1 MVKDPTTIDGWLFPE
16 EGELLEK
23 YAKEVQ
29 PFADI
34 VELGSYKG
42 KSTVYLARSVVGMVN
57 VICIDTFMADATT
70 ANKEDTLDSFLF
82 NTAEFNNIVTL
93 PSRTGHIA
101 KIMKANE
108 HPARIA
114 LLFIDADHSYEGVK
128 ADFDNFSPFVAPGG
142 VVIFHDA
149 YGENGEEQNTPWPGV
164 TRFCK
169 ELEANPKW
177 KLVEKVR
184 RCAVFRGVICQ
195 Q

>member
-1 MVKDPTTIDGWLFPE
+1 MVKDPETIDGWLFPE

-29 PFADI
+29 PFAYI

-42 KSTVYLARSVVGMVN
+42 KSTVYLARSALPMVN
-57 VICIDTFMADATT
+57 VICVDTFMSDATT
-70 ANKEDTLDSFLF
+70 VSSNDTLDTFLY
-82 NTAEFNNIVTL
+82 NTAGLSNIIVL
-93 PSRTGHIA
+93 PSKTGHVA

-108 HPARIA
+108 HPAKIA

-128 ADFDNFSPFVAPGG
+128 TDFDNFSPFVAPGG
-142 VVIFHDA
+142 VIIFHDA
-149 YGENGEEQNTPWPGV
+149 YGENGETENTPWPGV

-177 KLVEKVR
+177 KLIEKCR
-184 RCAVFRGVICQ
+184 RCAVFRGVV
-195 Q
+195 